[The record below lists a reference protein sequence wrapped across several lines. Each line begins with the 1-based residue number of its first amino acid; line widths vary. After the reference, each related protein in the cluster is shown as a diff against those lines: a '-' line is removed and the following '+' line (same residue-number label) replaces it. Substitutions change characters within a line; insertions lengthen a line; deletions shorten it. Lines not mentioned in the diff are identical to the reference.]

1 MPPRVRL
8 GRTHGRSNTPRHEIQ
23 AGADLSP
30 RPPAL
35 RRSHKFTALTEF
47 CKRLNC
53 MDFRLLPH
61 VETPDTA
68 PQFEARSTIRPV
80 RPFPGIANS
89 LSSEPGKCYVLL
101 LIRHWCQ

>member
-30 RPPAL
+30 SQPAL

-47 CKRLNC
+47 CKRLRGINS
-53 MDFRLLPH
+53 R
-61 VETPDTA
+61 E
-68 PQFEARSTIRPV
+68 QGTIREFRAKSDPLTAMH
-80 RPFPGIANS
+80 PLASKG
-89 LSSEPGKCYVLL
+89 L
-101 LIRHWCQ
+101 LIRRRLLQYYSKRIIR